1 MANVKFFIKGKSA
14 SSSIYLRFYHGK
26 QYDIKKSTSLLID
39 SSFWNTE
46 KGTIRQIAKN
56 TEKRNLQN
64 KLNGLKEFVLNHFNN
79 TYFNGGV
86 ISSDWLSDAVKTF
99 LNQNTNVD
107 YKFFTD
113 YAEYFYENLDNKI
126 LKSGK
131 TGVAKNTKKRFR
143 SIINKIKEFETF
155 GKKRLLI
162 QEVNLKFHKDFIYF
176 LHNKQKLNY
185 NTTGK
190 YLMLVKTI
198 CLDARNYGIKVN
210 PELENKLFI
219 APKEKT
225 DFITLSEEEINI
237 IYNKSFT
244 DKPYLE
250 NAKNWLIIGVWSGAR
265 VSDLLKFTKKNI
277 TNGFIEYTAQKTNQQ
292 IILPL
297 HQQVKEI
304 LENNNGG
311 FPRNI
316 SSQKFNDYIKKVC
329 KDVGINELVEGSKTV
344 NINED
349 IKDSKIVKKKIFRK
363 VKGTYKKYEL
373 VSTHICR
380 RSFATIHYGKD
391 LPTPVIM
398 AVTGH
403 STERMFLKYIGK
415 TAKDNADVLS
425 EYWKHQE
432 IKKEQRPK
440 LEVIKTGTN

>member
-1 MANVKFFIKGKSA
+1 MANVKFFIKGKNTT
-14 SSSIYLRFYHGK
+14 SSIYLRFYHGK
-26 QYDIKKSTSLLID
+26 QYDIKRSTSLLIE
-39 SSFWNTE
+39 SSFWNAE

-64 KLNGLKEFVLNHFNN
+64 KLNGLKEYILNQFNN
-79 TYFNGGV
+79 TYFDGGV
-86 ISSDWLSDAVKTF
+86 ISSDWLNDAIKTF

-107 YKFFTD
+107 YKYFTD
-113 YAEYFYENLDNKI
+113 YAEYFYENLGNRI

-131 TGVAKNTKKRFR
+131 TGVAENTKKRFR
-143 SIINKIKEFETF
+143 SIINKVKEFETSR
-155 GKKRLLI
+155 KKRLLI
-162 QEVNLKFHKDFIYF
+162 QDVNLKFHKDFIHF
-176 LHNKQKLNY
+176 LHNKQKLNH

-198 CLDARNYGIKVN
+198 CLDAKNYGIKINV
-210 PELENKLFI
+210 ELENKLFI

-225 DFITLSEEEINI
+225 NFITLSNEEINK
-237 IYNKSFT
+237 IYNTSFK

-265 VSDLLKFTKKNI
+265 VSDLLNFTEKNI
-277 TNGFIEYTAQKTNQQ
+277 TNGFIEYTAKKTNQQ

-304 LENNNGG
+304 LQNNNGK

-316 SSQKFNDYIKKVC
+316 SNQKFNDYIKKVC
-329 KDVGINELVEGSKTV
+329 KDVGINELVEGAKTV
-344 NINED
+344 NINADTEGTN
-349 IKDSKIVKKKIFRK
+349 KVFRK
-363 VKGTYKKYEL
+363 VKGTYKKHEL

-380 RSFATIHYGKD
+380 RSFATLHYGK

-403 STERMFLKYIGK
+403 ATEKMFLKYIGK

-425 EYWKHQE
+425 EFWKHQE
-432 IKKEQRPK
+432 HKKEQKPI
-440 LEVIKTGTN
+440 LEIVKTGTN